1 MCAEIIENKSNKNY
15 RPTKDVY
22 YWNIA
27 KETAERGTCLS
38 VKGGAVIVRDD
49 QIIATGYIGA
59 PRGTMDCFQR
69 GVCMRRQLGIPSG
82 QRYEICRSV
91 HAEQNALLN
100 AARAGVSV
108 LGSSVYLYFVKR
120 QPDGSVKFVNAQPC
134 FMCKKMLINSGIKRF
149 VGNLENGE
157 LKEYSVE
164 EWARDWMEHD
174 MLDDKYVY
182 DNKYT
187 PEETEAFK
195 KLEK

>member
-1 MCAEIIENKSNKNY
+1 MVEEKKKLNY

-38 VKGGAVIVRDD
+38 VKGGAVIVKDD

-59 PRGTMDCFQR
+59 PRGTMDCFER

-91 HAEQNALLN
+91 HAEQNALIN

-108 LGSSVYLYFVKR
+108 LGSTVFLYFVKR
-120 QPDGSVKFVNAQPC
+120 QPEGGVKFVNAQPC
-134 FMCKKMLINSGIKRF
+134 FMCKKMLINSGVKRF
-149 VGNLENGE
+149 VGNTEIGE
-157 LKEYSVE
+157 LASFDVE
-164 EWARDWMEHD
+164 AWASDWKEHD

-182 DNKYT
+182 NSKYT
-187 PEETEAFK
+187 KEELDAINNLK
-195 KLEK
+195 K

>member
-1 MCAEIIENKSNKNY
+1 MQIETSENKKGLNY

-27 KETAERGTCLS
+27 KETSQRGTCLS

-100 AARAGVSV
+100 AARAGASV
-108 LGSSVYLYFVKR
+108 LGSTVYLYFVKR

-134 FMCKKMLINSGIKRF
+134 FMCKKMLINSGIKKF
-149 VGNLENGE
+149 VGNMEDGT
-157 LKEYSVE
+157 LKEFNVE
-164 EWARDWMEHD
+164 DWALDWKEHD
-174 MLDDKYVY
+174 MLDDKYIY
-182 DNKYT
+182 NNKYT
-187 PEETEAFK
+187 PEEVEAFK

>member
-1 MCAEIIENKSNKNY
+1 MQIENNEINQQKNY

-59 PRGTMDCFQR
+59 PRGTMDCFER

-91 HAEQNALLN
+91 HAEQNAVIN

-108 LGSSVYLYFVKR
+108 LGSTVYLYFVKR
-120 QPDGSVKFVNAQPC
+120 QPDGSLKFVNAQPC
-134 FMCKKMLINSGIKRF
+134 FMCKKMLINAGIEKF
-149 VGNLENGE
+149 VGNDENGE
-157 LKEYSVE
+157 LKTFSVK
-164 EWARDWMEHD
+164 EWAIEWKERD
-174 MLDDKYVY
+174 MLDDKYIY
-182 DNKYT
+182 NSKYT
-187 PEETEAFK
+187 PEEIEAAK
-195 KLEK
+195 QRK

>member
-1 MCAEIIENKSNKNY
+1 MQIENKEMKKDLNY

-38 VKGGAVIVRDD
+38 VKGGAVIVKDD

-134 FMCKKMLINSGIKRF
+134 FMCKKMLINAGIKRF

-157 LKEYSVE
+157 LASFNVDD
-164 EWARDWMEHD
+164 WAQDWKEHD

-182 DNKYT
+182 NSKYT
-187 PEETEAFK
+187 KEEIEAFK

>member
-1 MCAEIIENKSNKNY
+1 MSEDNKINSKNY

-38 VKGGAVIVRDD
+38 VKGGAVIVKDD

-59 PRGTMDCFQR
+59 PRGTMDCFER

-108 LGSSVYLYFVKR
+108 LGSTVYLYFVKR

-134 FMCKKMLINSGIKRF
+134 FMCKKMLRI
-149 VGNLENGE
+149 L
-157 LKEYSVE
+157 
-164 EWARDWMEHD
+164 WARLFMS
-174 MLDDKYVY
+174 L
-182 DNKYT
+182 
-187 PEETEAFK
+187 PRQ
-195 KLEK
+195 

>member
-1 MCAEIIENKSNKNY
+1 MVEENKSKNY

-59 PRGTMDCFQR
+59 PRGTMDCFER
-69 GVCMRRQLGIPSG
+69 GTCMRRELGIPSG

-108 LGSSVYLYFVKR
+108 LGSTVYLYFVKR
-120 QPDGSVKFVNAQPC
+120 QPDGGVKFVNAQPC
-134 FMCKKMLINSGIKRF
+134 FMCKKMLINSGVKRF
-149 VGNLENGE
+149 VGNTETGE
-157 LKEYSVE
+157 IDSFNVE
-164 EWARDWMEHD
+164 DWAKDWKEHD

-182 DNKYT
+182 DSKYT
-187 PEETEAFK
+187 KEEIDAVNKIK
-195 KLEK
+195 K

>member
-1 MCAEIIENKSNKNY
+1 METENSENKKGLNY

-27 KETAERGTCLS
+27 KETSERGTCLS
-38 VKGGAVIVRDD
+38 VKGGAVIVKDD

-149 VGNLENGE
+149 VGNTDSGE
-157 LKEYSVE
+157 LASFNVDD
-164 EWARDWMEHD
+164 WAQDWKTHD

-187 PEETEAFK
+187 KEEIDSVNKLK
-195 KLEK
+195 K

>member
-1 MCAEIIENKSNKNY
+1 MQIVENENKSNKSY
-15 RPTKDVY
+15 RPSKDVY

-38 VKGGAVIVRDD
+38 VKGGAVIVKDD

-59 PRGTMDCFQR
+59 PRGTMDCFER

-91 HAEQNALLN
+91 HAEQNALIN

-108 LGSSVYLYFVKR
+108 LGSTVFLYFVKR

-134 FMCKKMLINSGIKRF
+134 FMCKKMLINSGVKRF
-149 VGNLENGE
+149 VGNTESGE
-157 LKEYSVE
+157 LASFDVE
-164 EWARDWMEHD
+164 SWAEDWKTHD

-182 DNKYT
+182 NSKYT
-187 PEETEAFK
+187 KEELDAINNLK
-195 KLEK
+195 K

>member
-1 MCAEIIENKSNKNY
+1 MSDENNSVKSY
-15 RPTKDVY
+15 RPSKDVY

-38 VKGGAVIVRDD
+38 VKGGAVIVKDD

-59 PRGTMDCFQR
+59 PRGTMDCFER

-91 HAEQNALLN
+91 HAEQNALIN

-108 LGSSVYLYFVKR
+108 LGSTVYLYFVKR
-120 QPDGSVKFVNAQPC
+120 QPDGGVKFVNAQPC
-134 FMCKKMLINSGIKRF
+134 FMCKKMLINSGVKRF
-149 VGNLENGE
+149 VGNNENGAID
-157 LKEYSVE
+157 SFDVGA
-164 EWARDWMEHD
+164 WANDWKTHD

-182 DNKYT
+182 NSKYT
-187 PEETEAFK
+187 KEELDAINKMK
-195 KLEK
+195 K